1 MSARFRIVVP
11 ALSLVAGLLAYPSA
25 PARAQAPEA
34 ESIAELREAARTLA
48 VADVTDADT
57 EAVAAASSS
66 SSATHRGTGNVQVS
80 QDQDPADVLRSGASE
95 TAIAVSHDGRRAV
108 AGWNDAEG
116 FGRAPF
122 VVTEPPLGL
131 SGYGY
136 SGDGGR
142 SWTDGGAP
150 PSGSTIA
157 LGPGTA
163 GNSASGRYVTRGDP
177 WLDASDDANPDFYY
191 SNLAVWEDDPAV
203 GAHPPAGIVVHRGDF
218 DRHGFAWDTGD
229 TVLLQ
234 SPNYPN
240 DFLDKEA
247 LAVEGRGRRTA
258 VYVSVTNFQEVCD
271 VVAAGFGAIEL
282 YRSLD
287 AGRTWA
293 RTIVHPDETF
303 VTDPADPACGQDGV
317 INQGSMPAVGP
328 DGEVYV
334 TWERGEFAPDVGGAE
349 LDRATIAFR
358 RSTNRGASFSAPVE
372 VASICSGAMNPPAAY
387 NRLTMNDFP
396 RIAVA
401 ESGRHEGRI
410 YISYQDCS
418 AASGDAPFGTDTD
431 VYVKF
436 SDDQGRTWSR
446 PRALHRPA
454 DGRQQIWPIVSVNDA
469 GGVDATWYE
478 MRDVNLTPDPADI
491 ECSVRTGGPLDNPT
505 LRQSTLTTFS
515 DVYAASSRD
524 GGRTWGRPRRLT
536 ERSTNWC
543 AATPIDSIIPNFGD
557 YNTNV
562 STGRDELH
570 TVWADGRN
578 AGIVDRVPTTWYDRQ
593 RSRR

>member
-1 MSARFRIVVP
+1 MSARFRTV
-11 ALSLVAGLLAYPSA
+11 ALSLGFVAGMLAFPST
-25 PARAQAPEA
+25 PARAQTDDGM
-34 ESIAELREAARTLA
+34 SIAELREQAKTPV
-48 VADVTDADT
+48 VADVRAD
-57 EAVAAASSS
+57 EMNVATASGVVGAAG
-66 SSATHRGTGNVQVS
+66 RPGGNVQVS
-80 QDQDPADVLRSGASE
+80 QDQDPAATLRSGASE
-95 TAIAVSHDGRRAV
+95 TTLAVSQDGRLAV

-122 VVTEPPLGL
+122 VPGQPPLGL

-136 SGDGGR
+136 SSDGGR
-142 SWTDGGAP
+142 TWTDGGAP
-150 PSGSTIA
+150 PSGETVA
-157 LGPGTA
+157 LGPGPV
-163 GNSASGRYVTRGDP
+163 GNSPNSLYVTRGDP
-177 WLDASDDANPDFYY
+177 WLDVSDGNDPDVYY
-191 SNLAVWEDDPAV
+191 SNLGVWQDDPAV
-203 GAHPPAGIVVHRGDF
+203 GANPPAGVAVHAGSFGARGS
-218 DRHGFAWDTGD
+218 FAWDED
-229 TVLLQ
+229 RTVLLQ

-247 LAVEGRGRRTA
+247 LAVDGRGRRTA

-271 VVAAGFGAIEL
+271 VVAGGFGAIEL

-287 AGRTWA
+287 AGRSWA

-334 TWERGEFAPDVGGAE
+334 AWERGEFAPDVGGSA

-372 VASICSGAMNPPAAY
+372 VASICSSAQSPPAAY

-401 ESGRHEGRI
+401 QNGRHEGRI

-418 AASGDAPFGTDTD
+418 AASGDAAFGSDTD
-431 VYVKF
+431 VYVTW

-454 DGRQQIWPIVSVNDA
+454 DGRAQFWPVVSVDA
-469 GGVDATWYE
+469 RGGVHVTWYE

-491 ECSVRTGGPLDNPT
+491 ECSVRVSGPLDNPT

-515 DVYAASSRD
+515 DVYAASSED
-524 GGRTWGRPRRLT
+524 GGRHWGRPRRVT
-536 ERSTNWC
+536 DTSTNWC
-543 AATPIDSIIPNFGD
+543 ASTPINSIIPNFGD
-557 YNTNV
+557 YNTSV
-562 STGRDELH
+562 SPGVGLH
-570 TVWADGRN
+570 VVWADGRN
-578 AGIVDRVPTTWYDRQ
+578 GGLVDRVPTTWYDR
-593 RSRR
+593 RR